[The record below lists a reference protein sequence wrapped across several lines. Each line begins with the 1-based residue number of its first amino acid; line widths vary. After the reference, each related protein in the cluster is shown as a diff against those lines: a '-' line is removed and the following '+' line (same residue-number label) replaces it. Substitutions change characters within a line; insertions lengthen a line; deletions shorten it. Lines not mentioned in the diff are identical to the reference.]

1 MDATL
6 PLLVVFMAGLL
17 AQSRPVALAAG
28 FLLLLHL
35 TGFDHLSAL
44 IARWGLPGGA
54 ALAAASALASL
65 VSGAVPL
72 SLTPVLTPAGLAVF
86 AAGLLATCLAQRG
99 LLFLRLRPELVLA
112 LTLGFLGALLWQ
124 APQWPLTTPARP
136 AVIFPGASN
145 EARVAGG
152 MALLR
157 FVSGALEVGAAF
169 LMLRAGRVD
178 TALQVNAALGFVGPG
193 VNLLVCILGV
203 AFVATRFSWWKTG
216 LVGLGAVL
224 IWFGT
229 R

>member
-28 FLLLLHL
+28 ALLLLHL

-44 IARWGLPGGA
+44 VGRWGLPGGA
-54 ALAAASALASL
+54 ALLAASVLAPLATGSVSFSL
-65 VSGAVPL
+65 APL
-72 SLTPVLTPAGLAVF
+72 ATPGGLAVF
-86 AAGLLATCLAQRG
+86 AAGLLVTCLAQRG
-99 LLFLRLRPELVLA
+99 LLFLRLRPEFVLA

-124 APQWPLTTPARP
+124 APQWPLGGSARTT
-136 AVIFPGASN
+136 AVFPGVLN
-145 EARVAGG
+145 ESRAVSG

-169 LMLRAGRVD
+169 LMLRAGRVAS
-178 TALQVNAALGFVGPG
+178 ALQLNAALGFVGPA
-193 VNLLVCILGV
+193 VNLLVCALGV
-203 AFVATRFSWWKTG
+203 VFVATRFPWWKTG